1 MSTYA
6 ELKAKA
12 DEMMRQAEE
21 ARRAELAGVVQAL
34 KEQIKE
40 YGIRIE
46 DLFPDV
52 RIGATRTLRTKKT
65 PKFQGPNGEHWAG
78 GPGRKP
84 TWVREI
90 MEKGEDINKYRI

>member
-1 MSTYA
+1 MSTYV

-12 DEMMRQAEE
+12 DELMRQAEE
-21 ARRAELAGVVQAL
+21 ARRSELAGVVHGI

-40 YGIRIE
+40 YGIRID

-52 RIGATRTLRTKKT
+52 RIAAARTSRTKKVA
-65 PKFQGPNGEHWAG
+65 KYQGPNGEQWAG

-84 TWVREI
+84 MWIRDVI
-90 MEKGEDINKYRI
+90 EKGEDINKYRI